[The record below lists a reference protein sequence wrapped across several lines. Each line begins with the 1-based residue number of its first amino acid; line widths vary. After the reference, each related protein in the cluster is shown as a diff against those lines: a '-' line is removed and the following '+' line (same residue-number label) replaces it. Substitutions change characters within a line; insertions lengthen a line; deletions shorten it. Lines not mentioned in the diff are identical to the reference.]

1 MSRVAASTAS
11 LSSYDARVS
20 AVKRAVLAT
29 LGTITGIVVLLSS
42 KSAPVRA
49 ARPPFVSPLSS
60 SQPPILDTPA
70 TSPNVASTA
79 PSSAPASV
87 VAVEPTTQ
95 PAAPTTQAPR
105 TQAPAT
111 RTHTAAPTKTATR
124 GPTKAPTQP
133 AATPTKAAS
142 GTFLGASVQ
151 TRYGPVQIKITYAAG
166 RVTGVVAVQLP
177 SGRSRDAE
185 INNYAVPI
193 LERETLAAQS
203 ANINAVSGATYT
215 SDGYVQSLQSALDA
229 ARR

>member
-1 MSRVAASTAS
+1 
-11 LSSYDARVS
+11 
-20 AVKRAVLAT
+20 
-29 LGTITGIVVLLSS
+29 
-42 KSAPVRA
+42 VRA

-79 PSSAPASV
+79 PSSAAASV
-87 VAVEPTTQ
+87 ASLEPTTQ
-95 PAAPTTQAPR
+95 PAAPTTP
-105 TQAPAT
+105 TPGIHAPAT
-111 RTHTAAPTKTATR
+111 RTHTAAPTKTPTQV
-124 GPTKAPTQP
+124 PTKAPTRS
-133 AATPTKAAS
+133 AAPPTKAAS

-193 LERETLAAQS
+193 LESETLAAQS

-229 ARR
+229 AHR

>member
-1 MSRVAASTAS
+1 M
-11 LSSYDARVS
+11 
-20 AVKRAVLAT
+20 KRAVLAT
-29 LGTITGIVVLLSS
+29 LGTIAAIVALLSL
-42 KSAPVRA
+42 KSASVRA
-49 ARPPFVSPLSS
+49 ARPPFVSPLGSS
-60 SQPPILDTPA
+60 EPPVPDAPA
-70 TSPNVASTA
+70 TSPYVA
-79 PSSAPASV
+79 SSAPSGAPAS
-87 VAVEPTTQ
+87 AASVEPTTQ
-95 PAAPTTQAPR
+95 PGAPA

-111 RTHTAAPTKTATR
+111 RTPTTAPTKTPTQI
-124 GPTKAPTQP
+124 PTKAPTRS
-133 AATPTKAAS
+133 AAPPTKATSA
-142 GTFLGASVQ
+142 TFVGANAQ

-229 ARR
+229 AHR